1 MKYCCTVR
9 APVFGRHQ
17 FFGTSEHCGKAHGSL
32 LSWWMT
38 YNYTACCWK
47 WLIALFKVPNT
58 GAFTVQMIFR
68 GLNIFDIFDLFTL
81 QEDCEANLAVA
92 MPALDAAVRALD
104 TLKQQDITIVK
115 TMTNPPAGVRLV
127 MEAICIMK
135 VRWWWWWWW
144 YWW

>member
-1 MKYCCTVR
+1 M
-9 APVFGRHQ
+9 F
-17 FFGTSEHCGKAHGSL
+17 
-32 LSWWMT
+32 
-38 YNYTACCWK
+38 
-47 WLIALFKVPNT
+47 
-58 GAFTVQMIFR
+58 VQIIFR
-68 GLNIFDIFDLFTL
+68 GFNIFDVFDRFTL

-135 VRWWWWWWW
+135 VSE
-144 YWW
+144 